1 MALDGEEEILVVNE
15 VLCFI
20 ANKISLMGVTS
31 LLTLCENFYD
41 EEAIENAKTT
51 LQKYCK
57 GEGIEWKRRN
67 KGANKKN
74 LILKDIIHALQCG
87 DTGNVEFVAKSLN
100 NLPPISFNDLDA
112 SSVLQT
118 MTKLKEEVK
127 TLNKA
132 VDTQAL
138 VTDVLVAAHNAH
150 QTQASAQSATET
162 MPTDGKSIVSP
173 NTCFGN
179 TLPMPSTRRSF
190 RDVLNDTTISVQKN
204 VEKTKMKRSR
214 VDTLTLPNRANNR
227 SSADLEGGASAV
239 HPLDPSAPPFSPDEG
254 INSFIEH
261 VRFANDLTNNGKS
274 RDVTIEA
281 KRSVQIQPLGEKR
294 MDDNPNPWL
303 EVRNRKNKVK
313 HAPIPINPHVKP
325 MTGNQRKNII
335 VGTNQKAGLQTV
347 QKEIK
352 LFTTRWGP
360 HVEEPEVEKYL
371 YERVHVRVKCEKLS
385 LKSKYYSSFKI
396 TAWCNNESI
405 FEDPR
410 IWPEGA
416 VVGKFYESRKRPAQ
430 EMKTINKSQ
439 V

>member
-138 VTDVLVAAHNAH
+138 VTDVLVAAHNAQ

-162 MPTDGKSIVSP
+162 MPTDGKSMVSP
-173 NTCFGN
+173 NTCLGN
-179 TLPMPSTRRSF
+179 ALSMPSKRRSY
-190 RDVLNDTTISVQKN
+190 REVLNDTKDTAISVQKN
-204 VEKTKMKRSR
+204 VEKTKTKRSR
-214 VDTLTLPNRANNR
+214 VDILILPNLANNK
-227 SSADLEGGASAV
+227 SFADLEGGASAV

-261 VRFANDLTNNGKS
+261 VRFANDLTNNVRS
-274 RDVTIEA
+274 RDVTLEA
-281 KRSVQIQPLGEKR
+281 KRSVQVQPLGEER
-294 MDDNPNPWL
+294 MDNNPNPWL
-303 EVRNRKNKVK
+303 EVRNRK
-313 HAPIPINPHVKP
+313 I
-325 MTGNQRKNII
+325 R
-335 VGTNQKAGLQTV
+335 
-347 QKEIK
+347 
-352 LFTTRWGP
+352 
-360 HVEEPEVEKYL
+360 
-371 YERVHVRVKCEKLS
+371 
-385 LKSKYYSSFKI
+385 
-396 TAWCNNESI
+396 
-405 FEDPR
+405 
-410 IWPEGA
+410 
-416 VVGKFYESRKRPAQ
+416 
-430 EMKTINKSQ
+430 
-439 V
+439 